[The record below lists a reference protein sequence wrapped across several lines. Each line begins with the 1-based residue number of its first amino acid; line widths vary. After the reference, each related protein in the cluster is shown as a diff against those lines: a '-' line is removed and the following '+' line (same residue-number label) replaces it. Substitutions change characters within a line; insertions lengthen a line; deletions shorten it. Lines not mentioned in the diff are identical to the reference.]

1 MGRWA
6 DIRTRVKTTVG
17 DISDSEAQAF
27 VLDAAGELNA
37 EARWDEDQ
45 VSLGTTVAG
54 QGEYDLTDTVVDFY
68 SVLVGGVPYVPCS
81 ARDIEEI
88 DAGISTILNYGP
100 VPRGVFAP
108 YPNATGDLKLSIRPT
123 PDTSGT
129 AITGRVIL
137 PITVSDWT
145 VNNPP
150 WPADFDQVCIDG
162 ACARGLRENDDRVD
176 LAQLFRADFE
186 KGIKRLKSRKSSRLQ
201 KGAVRLPLNRGAR

>member
-27 VLDAAGELNA
+27 ILDAAGELNA

-81 ARDIEEI
+81 SRDIEEI

-100 VPRGVFAP
+100 IPRGVFAP
-108 YPNATGDLKLSIRPT
+108 YPYATGDLKLSIRPV

-137 PITVSDWT
+137 PVAVSNWSSD
-145 VNNPP
+145 NPP
-150 WPADFDQVCIDG
+150 WPADFDQVCISG
-162 ACARGLRENDDRVD
+162 AVALGLASEDERLES
-176 LAQLFRADFE
+176 AQFYRQMFE
-186 KGIKRLKSRKSSRLQ
+186 TGIKRLKSRKSSRVG
-201 KGAVRLPLNRGAR
+201 KGAIRLPLNRGAR